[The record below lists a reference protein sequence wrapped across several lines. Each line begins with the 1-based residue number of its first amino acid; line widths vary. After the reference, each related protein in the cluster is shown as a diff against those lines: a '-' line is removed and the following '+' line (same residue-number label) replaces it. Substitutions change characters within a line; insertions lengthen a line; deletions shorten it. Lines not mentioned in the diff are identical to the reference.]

1 MPEPL
6 WFNCKVEKVGS
17 ADTGQVFIFL
27 RDLNGN
33 FSHWFIAV
41 SPVQREMLST
51 ALTAISTG
59 LTVEA
64 LVATTNEYDKLLRL
78 YVTRNP

>member
-6 WFNCKVEKVGS
+6 WFNCKVEKVGP
-17 ADTGQVFIFL
+17 ADTGEIFIFL
-27 RDLNGN
+27 KDVNGS
-33 FSHWFIAV
+33 FSHWFIPV
-41 SPVQREMLST
+41 SSMQREMLST

-64 LVATTNEYDKLLRL
+64 LVASPKEYDRILRF
-78 YVTRNP
+78 YITRNP